1 MINWDARVTV
11 RHIQPINGEVL
22 RTYVRM
28 VWTIRMSGRAH
39 RLIGHMP
46 DSWTMGLRV
55 ADTTRPPYLLE
66 PVAVFPTNTP
76 LTAGIYK
83 GYVVSI

>member
-1 MINWDARVTV
+1 MTGQF
-11 RHIQPINGEVL
+11 HIANGEVL

-46 DSWTMGLRV
+46 DSWTMGPRV
-55 ADTTRPPYLLE
+55 AVTTRPPYLRN
-66 PVAVFPTNTP
+66 PVAVVPVGLFPTNTT